1 MATYYS
7 SPPQLEQLKPEDVI
21 YYNNANNV
29 NFQTPQIQ
37 ELFKQGAITGWQD
50 PLKPGSGDIGV
61 KIIKPYVNPN
71 TLPNLS
77 PTGDLADAQNK
88 VLSSGQPSLD
98 TIKTD
103 LLNTQQ
109 NALNQGKYQATDV
122 NGNAYWTDVNP
133 SVLAPE
139 TTITPTSTT
148 NIGLSIK
155 EQTDKFLA
163 DQLANTKAQIESA
176 AKQSIQRTEDI
187 AGRTSGALRRTLAK
201 GGGISGT
208 AAGQALATQDSVL
221 QSNIQEIEDKKQQL
235 ISQAQ
240 SEYQKGMLSNM
251 QSYQESLQK
260 LEEAQYKQK
269 QDQINNYFKAL
280 SAQNDQLQTQIAL
293 QKANQ
298 TSVSDTTAQL
308 SPGETLYDKATGK
321 VLYTAPAKPSESEPT
336 TKVIDN
342 VLLQYNDST
351 GTWDKV
357 YEGEA
362 SSKLTTLYRNDPASN
377 RLLKIVKDA
386 NGNEISIENVQSP
399 VKAIKGQVVYAD
411 DESPAKLT
419 DTQATFLS
427 QGLTLQDLANDV
439 SDALNKVG
447 TNAIKGWVIQEG
459 KYVPVLQN
467 KTSPE
472 AIDLLQKMF
481 ALNNLF
487 VYFSTGK
494 QLNESEFD
502 RLGNQLPNIK
512 ATTEFNQ
519 SAISN
524 FTNNIN
530 SRLENYMK
538 VNGWKFAG
546 GEETPSNNE
555 STLPALKPMSYN
567 TVQDLIKANPDY
579 QTYYDNLKST
589 GKYNDTQIKEF
600 FESEGFND
608 VGGDTNKAIIEKVS
622 LKQDGSKGGQCGAF
636 VNKLTGI
643 GLGDSYKDKMAKM
656 DKTIKEPEPGMVFV
670 MPYKDTGHTGIILS
684 VNNGIATV
692 KDSNYS
698 LDEKIKT
705 HTIPVSKMTGFRSV

>member
-7 SPPQLEQLKPEDVI
+7 SLPQLEQLKPEDVI

-37 ELFKQGAITGWQD
+37 ELFKQGAIQGWQD
-50 PLKPGSGDIGV
+50 PLKPSSGDIGV
-61 KIIKPYVNPN
+61 KMIKPYVNQN
-71 TLPNLS
+71 TLANLS
-77 PTGDLADAQNK
+77 PTGDLASAQSQI
-88 VLSSGQPSLD
+88 LSSGQPSTD

-109 NALNQGKYQATDV
+109 SALNQGKYQSTDV

-133 SVLAPE
+133 AVLAPE
-139 TTITPTSTT
+139 TTPTATT

-163 DQLANTKAQIESA
+163 DQLANTKSQIESA
-176 AKQSIQRTEDI
+176 AKSSIQRTEDI
-187 AGRTSGALRRTLAK
+187 AGRTSGAMRRTLAK

-208 AAGQALATQDSVL
+208 AAAQALATQDSVL
-221 QSNIQEIEDKKQQL
+221 QQNIQEIEDKKQEL
-235 ISQAQ
+235 ISNAN
-240 SEYQKGMLSNM
+240 SEYQKGMLTNM
-251 QSYQESLQK
+251 QSYQEALQK

-269 QDQINNYFKAL
+269 QDQIDNYFKAL
-280 SAQNDQLQTQIAL
+280 SAQNQQLQTQIAL

-298 TSVSDTTAQL
+298 TSASDTTAQL

-362 SSKLTTLYRNDPASN
+362 SSKLITLYRNDPTSG

-386 NGNEISIENVQSP
+386 NGNEISVEIVQSP

-427 QGLTLQDLANDV
+427 QGLTLQNLASEVQTAINDL
-439 SDALNKVG
+439 G
-447 TNAIKGWVIQEG
+447 TDAIKGWITQEG
-459 KYVPVLQN
+459 KLVPVLQDKIKEEN
-467 KTSPE
+467 Y
-472 AIDLLQKMF
+472 DLLQKIY

-502 RLGNQLPNIK
+502 RLGNQLPNVKANTTYNQTAIK
-512 ATTEFNQ
+512 
-519 SAISN
+519 N
-524 FTNNIN
+524 FSNNIN
-530 SRLENYMK
+530 DRLNNYMK

-546 GEETPSNNE
+546 GEEMPSNNE

-600 FESEGFND
+600 FESEGFSD
-608 VGGDTNKAIIEKVS
+608 VGGDTNSAIIEKVS

-643 GLGDSYKDKMAKM
+643 GLGDSYQNKMAKM
-656 DKTIKEPEPGMVFV
+656 DKTIKTQNLVW
-670 MPYKDTGHTGIILS
+670 
-684 VNNGIATV
+684 
-692 KDSNYS
+692 S
-698 LDEKIKT
+698 L
-705 HTIPVSKMTGFRSV
+705 